1 METLNLRIPRMER
14 NLMEGTRRTYTPRH
28 RSRAQKLLAWMIQ
41 GNSVTGRSAL
51 KKFGIYRLS
60 ANIHNWRK
68 AGYTID
74 TTMRKRHGQVY
85 ASYKLT
91 STPTV

>member
-1 METLNLRIPRMER
+1 MEKYI
-14 NLMEGTRRTYTPRH
+14 MEGSRTYTPRPQ
-28 RSRAQKLLAWMIQ
+28 SRAQKLLSWMLN
-41 GNSVTGRSAL
+41 GNAITGRSAL

-74 TTMRKRHGQVY
+74 TTMRKRHGQIF
-85 ASYKLT
+85 ASYKIT
-91 STPTV
+91 STPNV